1 MLDYPETTQFILSLE
16 VLMNDPNLKTFGAGQ
31 VLFKEGEKGGNLFF
45 IKSGQVELSV
55 QDKTTGET
63 VVVSVV
69 GDQSVLGTVTF
80 LESEPRSAT
89 AKCLTEV
96 KCVVVTEV
104 QRQKLLDSIP
114 KWFRILVKDLAKN
127 LRRANEKYSEAQKKY
142 ELLERRY
149 QVLKRKVEA
158 EEENA
163 EEGEDGENREGMDET
178 G

>member
-1 MLDYPETTQFILSLE
+1 
-16 VLMNDPNLKTFGAGQ
+16 MNDPNLKTFGAGQ

-55 QDKTTGET
+55 QDKATGET

-89 AKCLTEV
+89 AKCLSEV

-127 LRRANEKYSEAQKKY
+127 LRRANEKYSEIQKKH
-142 ELLERRY
+142 ELLEKRY
-149 QVLKRKVEA
+149 QVLKRKLEAAEAEAEA
-158 EEENA
+158 EEEAKSSDSQN
-163 EEGEDGENREGMDET
+163 DKMDET